1 MRVLMLGDV
10 VGRPGRRVIR
20 ENLRPLRRELGI
32 DFVVANGENVAGGAG
47 ITTKTF
53 NDLTGSGVDVVTTG
67 NHVYRQRDVL
77 NIFNSDEDRLLR
89 PANFS
94 DRSAGSGTVVRK
106 DAEGRR
112 IGVLNLQSRVFMG
125 PSEDPFAAADRLVT
139 ELAAESDL
147 ILVDLH
153 GEATSEKKAMGYFL
167 DGRVAAVVGT
177 HTHVP
182 TADACVL
189 AGGTA
194 YITDLG
200 MCGPHDSCLGV
211 EKEIV
216 IRKFVTG
223 MPARFTVATADVRM
237 QGLLI
242 DIDPDTFRATAVE
255 RLERSLTE

>member
-20 ENLRPLRRELGI
+20 ETLRPLRRELGI

-67 NHVYRQRDVL
+67 NHVYRQRDVMK
-77 NIFNSDEDRLLR
+77 IFESDEDRVLR

-94 DRSAGSGTVVRK
+94 DRSAGAGTVIRK
-106 DAEGRR
+106 DGSGRR
-112 IGVLNLQSRVFMG
+112 IGVLNLQGRVFMG
-125 PSEDPFAAADRLVT
+125 PSEDPFAVADRLVT
-139 ELAAESDL
+139 ELTAESDL

-200 MCGPHDSCLGV
+200 MCGPQDSCLGV
-211 EKEIV
+211 HKETV
-216 IRKFVTG
+216 IQRFLTG
-223 MPARFTVATADVRM
+223 MPARFSVATDDVRM

-242 DIDPDTFRATAVE
+242 DIDPETRRATAVE
-255 RLERSLTE
+255 RLERSLPE

>member
-1 MRVLMLGDV
+1 MRILMLGDV
-10 VGRPGRRVIR
+10 VGRPGRRVVR
-20 ENLRPLRRELGI
+20 EMLRPLREELGI
-32 DFVVANGENVAGGAG
+32 DFVVANGENAAGGTG

-53 NDLTGSGVDVVTTG
+53 NDLTGSGVDVITTG

-94 DRSAGSGTVVRK
+94 GRPAGRGTVIRE
-106 DAEGRR
+106 DRAGRR
-112 IGVLNLQSRVFMG
+112 VGVINLQSRVFMG
-125 PSEDPFAAADRLVT
+125 PSEDPFEAADRLVT
-139 ELAAESDL
+139 ELTPECDV

-153 GEATSEKKAMGYFL
+153 GEATSEKEAMGYFL
-167 DGRVAAVVGT
+167 EGRVAAMAGT

-189 AGGTA
+189 PGGTA

-211 EKEIV
+211 TKEIV

-223 MPARFTVATADVRM
+223 MPARFTVASGDVRM
-237 QGLLI
+237 QGLLF
-242 DIDPDTFRATAVE
+242 DVDPATGLATSAE
-255 RLERSLTE
+255 RLERRLPE